1 MIIVLILTSIVVGMA
16 FSVLNLVQRHMHS
29 IQHNFKKTT
38 ELNKLEAVL
47 NLDFNRYSKVSY
59 NGLENEINFSSPIDS
74 VSYQFYDNMIIKE
87 TDTFNIQLQNK
98 LFLIDGEK
106 VLNGKMDAI
115 KLVTSRDY
123 QNQVLFIYKK
133 NDASNYMD

>member
-1 MIIVLILTSIVVGMA
+1 M
-16 FSVLNLVQRHMHS
+16 
-29 IQHNFKKTT
+29 
-38 ELNKLEAVL
+38 EAVL